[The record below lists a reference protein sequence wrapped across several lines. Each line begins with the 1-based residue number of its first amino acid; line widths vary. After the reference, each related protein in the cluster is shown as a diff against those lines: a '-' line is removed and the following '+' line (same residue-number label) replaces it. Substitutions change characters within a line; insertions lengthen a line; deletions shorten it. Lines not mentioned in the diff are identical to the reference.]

1 MRLTDRNID
10 QLAPVAEDV
19 FDHPLVPVR
28 LAAYVAI
35 RENIFVVAIR
45 DNLTVGHIRGTIIRQ
60 PDRNDDAY
68 VDNFGVSPEH
78 QRRGIGRALYEAFAK
93 HAGNL
98 GADNIWL
105 ATETYNDGAIAFY
118 RALGLH
124 QQIVA
129 YFSTDKT

>member
-1 MRLTDRNID
+1 MRLTDGNLD

-19 FDHPLVPVR
+19 FDHPLDPLR
-28 LAAYVAI
+28 LAAYVAV
-35 RENIFVVAIR
+35 RENIFFVAIR
-45 DNLTVGHIRGTIIRQ
+45 DNLTVGQIRGTIIRQ
-60 PDRNDDAY
+60 PDRSDDAY

-78 QRRGIGRALYEAFAK
+78 QRRGIGRALYEAFATQ
-93 HAGNL
+93 ALEL

-105 ATETYNDGAIAFY
+105 ATESDNNGAIAFY

-124 QQIVA
+124 HQSVA